1 MILCVYDMRTGV
13 CVSGAFSLIFYCFY
27 FILLFYYLPF
37 CFLKREKKCDIGW
50 VVMVGVG
57 SGIR

>member
-27 FILLFYYLPF
+27 VILVFYYLPV
-37 CFLKREKKCDIGW
+37 CFITREKKCDIVW
-50 VVMVGVG
+50 VVMVGG
-57 SGIR
+57 GIGD